1 MTSLVREAL
10 RLLRTPKKDRAGAEG
25 LAKHLMAEDLPHL
38 AAADGGIWAWPL
50 YKAAAEAAV
59 RIQAAAV
66 GGDEM

>member
-1 MTSLVREAL
+1 
-10 RLLRTPKKDRAGAEG
+10 
-25 LAKHLMAEDLPHL
+25 MAEDLPHL

-66 GGDEM
+66 GGDE